1 MKEQYIPLSNMIN
14 FSLQL
19 FQLTEAC
26 FRLWIVFLTS
36 TVIYLYHIIMMLLF
50 VLVKSRSKILTPSV
64 SLKESISRVVES
76 QIINDLRSSL
86 SDVCDVMSSLDIA
99 IGFLASS
106 GGQPE
111 RPLKWYLH
119 EVLKLPKDR
128 GLKSATVSTF
138 LLFI

>member
-1 MKEQYIPLSNMIN
+1 
-14 FSLQL
+14 
-19 FQLTEAC
+19 
-26 FRLWIVFLTS
+26 
-36 TVIYLYHIIMMLLF
+36 MMLLF
-50 VLVKSRSKILTPSV
+50 VLVWSRSKALTPSV

-128 GLKSATVSTF
+128 GLKSPTVSTF
-138 LLFI
+138 LLFISLT

>member
-1 MKEQYIPLSNMIN
+1 
-14 FSLQL
+14 
-19 FQLTEAC
+19 
-26 FRLWIVFLTS
+26 
-36 TVIYLYHIIMMLLF
+36 MLLF
-50 VLVKSRSKILTPSV
+50 ALVWSRSKALTPSV

-128 GLKSATVSTF
+128 GLKSATVSTI
-138 LLFI
+138 LLFIWFTKPFNSQGLISDSPFCFSDSSCDVSL

>member
-1 MKEQYIPLSNMIN
+1 
-14 FSLQL
+14 
-19 FQLTEAC
+19 
-26 FRLWIVFLTS
+26 
-36 TVIYLYHIIMMLLF
+36 MLLF
-50 VLVKSRSKILTPSV
+50 VLVWSRSKALTPSV

-138 LLFI
+138 LLFIWLT